1 MIKNLGVLG
10 YWSDGVMSLS
20 VQVETAKVFSV
31 LYLDPAWFSMELLEI
46 RKEGSE

>member
-20 VQVETAKVFSV
+20 LQVETARAFSI
-31 LYLDPAWFSMELLEI
+31 LYFDPVWFSMELLKRGE
-46 RKEGSE
+46 EGNE